1 MLKTFLPFGIVVAIG
16 GVAIGGVAI
25 YGIYKYLKN
34 KDPNND
40 KLRKEAEYEAKV
52 KFEGEKQRRFKE
64 LLDNKTVI
72 ENLTAK
78 DLSAWFKEY
87 KNDFSNEPKMIIA
100 IPSDDILKGLLY
112 PITEPLDKEKN
123 ILQWFYDTDNKKVL
137 KIRLVSYQNIDT
149 NFQTHLL
156 ENNGMIVVTE

>member
-1 MLKTFLPFGIVVAIG
+1 MIKTPCPQQCTGRTQTCHATCG
-16 GVAIGGVAI
+16 H
-25 YGIYKYLKN
+25 YLKYRE
-34 KDPNND
+34 
-40 KLRKEAEYEAKV
+40 RKEAEYEAKV

>member
-1 MLKTFLPFGIVVAIG
+1 MLKTFLPFGI

-137 KIRLVSYQNIDT
+137 KIRLVSYQNINT